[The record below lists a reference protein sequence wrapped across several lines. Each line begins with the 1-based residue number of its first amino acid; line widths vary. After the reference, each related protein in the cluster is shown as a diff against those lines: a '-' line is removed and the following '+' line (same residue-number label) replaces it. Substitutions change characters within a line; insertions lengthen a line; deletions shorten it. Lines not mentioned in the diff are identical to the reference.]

1 MARLEPNGVF
11 VAYTRPLFGSGP
23 PLMLVHGLGGTGE
36 AIWRIHT
43 LELGREFDVIVP
55 DLRGCGGSGAPPGPW
70 APRDFVDDLHMLVER
85 LRLDRVAL
93 MGHSFGGSIV
103 LAYAA
108 ANPERVTAVVAAG
121 GPTEFPQQTR
131 EALRARADT
140 VEASG
145 MGAVAEA
152 VATAGMA
159 PSFREAH
166 PDEFQAYVDLL
177 LANDPF
183 AYATTCRAVA
193 DLDITSEL
201 ERISTQVLLIA
212 GELDGV
218 APPAHNRAN
227 AERIPGATF
236 VEVEDCGHILPWEKP
251 EALTAAAV
259 PYLRETA

>member
-1 MARLEPNGVF
+1 MVEIEIGGVPIH
-11 VAYTRPLFGSGP
+11 YERHGSGF
-23 PLMLVHGLGGTGE
+23 PLVLVHGLGGTGA
-36 AIWRIHT
+36 AIWKKQVA
-43 LELGREFDVIVP
+43 ELAQDFTVILY
-55 DLRGCGGSGAPPGPW
+55 DLRGCGRSGTSPGPYTL
-70 APRDFVDDLHMLVER
+70 RDFVDDLHMLAES

-108 ANPERVTAVVAAG
+108 ARPERVTAVVAAG
-121 GPTEFPQQTR
+121 GPAEFPEQTR
-131 EALRARADT
+131 EALRARAET

-166 PDEFQAYVDLL
+166 PDEFRAYVDLL

-183 AYATTCRAVA
+183 AYAATCRAVA
-193 DLDITSEL
+193 DLDISADL
-201 ERISTQVLLIA
+201 ERISAPVLLVA

-227 AERIPGATF
+227 AERIPDATF
-236 VEVEDCGHILPWEKP
+236 VEVEGCGHILPWEKP
-251 EALTAAAV
+251 EALSAAAIRF
-259 PYLRETA
+259 LREAA